1 MLARYLYIIAG
12 AAFLAS
18 APLALAENPTSAE
31 PEAAIEFILAKVA
44 DSDLEFVRNGK
55 AHTPPEAVKH
65 MRRKY
70 EYYENKIETPE
81 DFIEL
86 AATKSM
92 LSGKPYTIRTA
103 AGEVPAAEWLLSILD
118 EYRSGQQQGGTE

>member
-1 MLARYLYIIAG
+1 MLARHLSMIAG
-12 AAFLAS
+12 TALIACS
-18 APLALAENPTSAE
+18 PLALADTAGPGD
-31 PEAAIEFILAKVA
+31 PQAAIEYILAQVG

-70 EYYENKIETPE
+70 VYYEDDIETPE

-103 AGEVPAAEWLLSILD
+103 AGEVPAAEWLLSILA
-118 EYRSGQQQGGTE
+118 EYRSGQQTAGTE